1 MLVIDTTDGITSLTT
16 LATLLL
22 ELLEPLDEDVS
33 LFALVVPDVV
43 SIRSAVEGYNLSFAT
58 DTPTKQ
64 APATRPN
71 TAADATNLAAFLPIP
86 FLLFLLPFFLCLR
99 LLSGSGGIFP

>member
-22 ELLEPLDEDVS
+22 ELLEPLDDVS
-33 LFALVVPDVV
+33 LFALVVP
-43 SIRSAVEGYNLSFAT
+43 IRSAVEGYNLSFAT

>member
-22 ELLEPLDEDVS
+22 ELLEPLDDVS

-64 APATRPN
+64 APATIPN

>member
-22 ELLEPLDEDVS
+22 ELLEPLDDVS

-71 TAADATNLAAFLPIP
+71 TAADATN
-86 FLLFLLPFFLCLR
+86 
-99 LLSGSGGIFP
+99 